1 MRHRAQPERLTRY
14 LAAWLLGAM
23 LSHASATEATAVDA
37 ASAPPQSKG
46 TTKVYRYMSEGT
58 TSFSD
63 RPPAKGAYTILTPSC
78 FACNLNSTVDWHAT
92 VLHLGAYDYAIDS
105 AVRQYGVEPALVRAI
120 IHAESGFNAK
130 ARSRKGAMGLMQLMP
145 GTARDMGVVD
155 PAQPDLNIRGGT
167 KYLAS
172 LLLRFGGDVRLA
184 VAAYNAG
191 PEAVRKYA
199 GIPPYAETKVYVQ
212 RVQILHQRY
221 KAALRG

>member
-1 MRHRAQPERLTRY
+1 MRQPPRPSPLRLSLATCALVGLLPCAQ
-14 LAAWLLGAM
+14 
-23 LSHASATEATAVDA
+23 ATEATPTEA
-37 ASAPPQSKG
+37 ASAPQSRG
-46 TTKVYRYMSEGT
+46 TTKVYKYLREGT

-63 RPPAKGAYTILTPSC
+63 RPPTTGSYVILSPSC
-78 FACNLNSTVDWHAT
+78 YACNLNSNVDWHST
-92 VLHLGAYDYAIDS
+92 RLHLDEYAYAIDT
-105 AVRQYGVEPALVRAI
+105 AVRQYGVEPALVRAL

-145 GTARDMGVVD
+145 GTARDMGVAD
-155 PAQPDLNIRGGT
+155 PALPDLNIRGGT

-172 LLLRFGGDVRLA
+172 LLLRFRGDVKLA

-191 PEAVRKYA
+191 PEAVQKYA

-221 KAALRG
+221 KDALRS